1 MKIFCIGRNYVDH
14 ATELNNPVPS
24 QPIIFMK
31 AANALLIDGKDFYHP
46 DFSNNIHYELE
57 LVLRICKNGKS
68 IAQSSAYNFYD
79 KIGLGIDFTARDI
92 QDECKKKGHPWELA
106 KAFDHSAVLGDFMEK
121 SALNIR
127 DIPFHLSKNGE
138 IVQQGNSKELIFD
151 FDFLI
156 SYISRYFTLQQGD
169 LIYTGTP
176 AGVGKIEKG
185 DILEGFIGDRQLLY
199 CRVK

>member
-14 ATELNNPVPS
+14 AAELNNPVPS

-31 AANALLIDGKDFYHP
+31 APNALLIEGKDFYHP

-127 DIPFHLSKNGE
+127 DISFHLSKNGE

-176 AGVGKIEKG
+176 AGVGKIENG
-185 DILEGFIGDRQLLY
+185 DVLEGFIGDRQLLY
-199 CRVK
+199 CRIK